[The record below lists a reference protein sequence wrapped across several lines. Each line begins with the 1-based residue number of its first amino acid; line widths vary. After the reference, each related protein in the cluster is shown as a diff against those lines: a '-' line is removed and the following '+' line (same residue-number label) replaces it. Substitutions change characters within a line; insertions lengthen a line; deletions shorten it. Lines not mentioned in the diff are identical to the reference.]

1 MNSTETQ
8 NTNDLSIIG
17 HVRLGVRVLSRI
29 FQLFIAWPAAVVA
42 TCVLA
47 IGVAGESPT
56 RLLTDTVFEWAD
68 ETFREAPLGAINLY
82 AYEGSKTLD
91 MSSLPSTEQKI
102 HRVSAISVEQG
113 KAELSEALTTWYWR
127 LVGFTGFIMFMVM
140 GPRKFFVISDISS
153 ENHK

>member
-8 NTNDLSIIG
+8 NTNNLSIIG
-17 HVRLGVRVLSRI
+17 HVRLGMRFLSRT
-29 FQLFIAWPAAVVA
+29 FQLFVAWPAALVA

-47 IGVAGESPT
+47 IGVAGESPA
-56 RLLTDTVFEWAD
+56 LVLTDTVFEWAD
-68 ETFREAPLGAINLY
+68 ETFREAPVGAINLY
-82 AYEGSKTLD
+82 AYEGSKTSD
-91 MSSLPSTEQKI
+91 IRSLPSIEQNI
-102 HRVSAISVEQG
+102 HRVSAISLEQG

-127 LVGFTGFIMFMVM
+127 LVWFTGCIMFMVM